1 MFHWELGTEFG
12 IDYHLLGAQ
21 SNAEV
26 WANGSFQPKL
36 LLPRKLFPIVP
47 FLYTNRLGRP
57 SVVLAGGALETFCSQ
72 SAENSMS
79 SLSIKDYDFF
89 VVLPDSIVDREK
101 ATLDLIQE
109 IVSCFELFAL
119 HNDEPE
125 PLVYVFPHVTNIGDK
140 VQIVHRAYKRPS
152 QVVHGFDLGSSGL
165 LYDGTTIRAPLR
177 TLLAWVTR
185 TNVVDPE
192 RQSSSFEFRLMNKSR
207 KKDIH
212 PVLTRT
218 RASVTKDDRDIVV
231 EPCCCGYLKMLSM
244 RTAYYGTMSSPEK
257 LRLFDSLVR
266 MNPYTAFKNLSCF
279 FSDSDYTNG
288 GMEKRNW
295 VNAVI
300 ITENPGAQISS
311 SIHPRSGKWYSSE
324 QQCVQACEEMTE
336 RVRGILVLD
345 PRGWTV
351 EALLELRLYELKG
364 LLWDRFGPRLCRD
377 KRPYR
382 LFSKPNFD
390 EAMSRFA
397 LREFGEVVKP
407 PNHQITKKSLAK
419 VLSFAAKRYSPVQ
432 LCQSAGIP
440 ETVELEL
447 PPFVLDQGSSPTCT
461 SNAIAAA
468 VLMLQAN
475 KVAKIHALSGGTDDG
490 LSIVK
495 GLETFSTKMISPN
508 DGFRYHYIEN
518 DIGKIRLA
526 LSQGMPCIVSIED
539 FKNVAEFDG
548 KKKESKLIDQHA
560 VVLYGYSDHE
570 NTFFGRNSWGAKWG
584 DSGNFRISYANF
596 RFVRDVYSL
605 ERW

>member
-1 MFHWELGTEFG
+1 
-12 IDYHLLGAQ
+12 
-21 SNAEV
+21 
-26 WANGSFQPKL
+26 
-36 LLPRKLFPIVP
+36 
-47 FLYTNRLGRP
+47 
-57 SVVLAGGALETFCSQ
+57 
-72 SAENSMS
+72 
-79 SLSIKDYDFF
+79 
-89 VVLPDSIVDREK
+89 
-101 ATLDLIQE
+101 
-109 IVSCFELFAL
+109 
-119 HNDEPE
+119 
-125 PLVYVFPHVTNIGDK
+125 
-140 VQIVHRAYKRPS
+140 
-152 QVVHGFDLGSSGL
+152 
-165 LYDGTTIRAPLR
+165 
-177 TLLAWVTR
+177 
-185 TNVVDPE
+185 
-192 RQSSSFEFRLMNKSR
+192 
-207 KKDIH
+207 
-212 PVLTRT
+212 
-218 RASVTKDDRDIVV
+218 
-231 EPCCCGYLKMLSM
+231 
-244 RTAYYGTMSSPEK
+244 
-257 LRLFDSLVR
+257 

-548 KKKESKLIDQHA
+548 KKKLYSLSNKILDSDIWSEEVTISRESVSFLAINKQGEAAQAVPYLRQA
-560 VVLYGYSDHE
+560 VVGAPQSPGHHYHLGTALLMTGSRKQGRQELEAALHLASD
-570 NTFFGRNSWGAKWG
+570 FDGASRARTLLG
-584 DSGNFRISYANF
+584 
-596 RFVRDVYSL
+596 
-605 ERW
+605 E